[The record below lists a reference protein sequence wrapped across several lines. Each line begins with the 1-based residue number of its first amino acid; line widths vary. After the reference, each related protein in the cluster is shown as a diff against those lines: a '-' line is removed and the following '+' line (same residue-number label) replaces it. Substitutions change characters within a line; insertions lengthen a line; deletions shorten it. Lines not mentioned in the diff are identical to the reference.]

1 MCLLWF
7 QSHQFLQ
14 HSHSII
20 LGHLAASLLSPAPG
34 RLRMYL
40 PPPCGT
46 ETNLLIKG
54 LFFQLFLSHL
64 KFFTYFWSIIPY
76 PCLICQGR
84 ENLASLFIS
93 PYFSPLSI
101 PLSSSTFT
109 PSLFISAGTPCPPVL
124 LLCATAMLQAGT
136 ETLAVTDKQS
146 GGWNS
151 NSPSSQDDRKRR
163 IGRLGSSHRT
173 RIVGETSW
181 WPAPGLWPHR
191 RHQAKRAKEDSG
203 CVFHSKR
210 FYEAIERIEKES
222 HWH

>member
-1 MCLLWF
+1 MASVLALLEPIAYTLKLP
-7 QSHQFLQ
+7 S
-14 HSHSII
+14 SNPKTS
-20 LGHLAASLLSPAPG
+20 SLVCSPKNEQTGPFKARG
-34 RLRMYL
+34 
-40 PPPCGT
+40 
-46 ETNLLIKG
+46 
-54 LFFQLFLSHL
+54 
-64 KFFTYFWSIIPY
+64 IIPY